1 MAQAEHGAV
10 RYPEPSREVAA
21 DGLELFGAIMLI
33 VIGLFHIV
41 VGLAAVLQSAFYV
54 MVFTSGIAA
63 WAWLHLILGLL
74 VGVTGL
80 ALLAGRSWARGVG
93 MVLLALSALGAFLFM
108 PYQPVWSILIIFIDV
123 AVLWALAVRQRELPG
138 AGFRPQRHE

>member
-1 MAQAEHGAV
+1 MAHAEHGAV
-10 RYPEPSREVAA
+10 HYPQPSREAWA
-21 DGLELFGAIMLI
+21 SGLELFGAIMMI

-41 VGLAAVLQSAFYV
+41 VGLAAILQSAFYV

-74 VGVTGL
+74 VALTGL
-80 ALLAGRSWARGVG
+80 ALLAGRSQARVVG

-123 AVLWALAVRQRELPG
+123 AVLWALAVRQRELPSLG
-138 AGFRPQRHE
+138 SRSEQHE